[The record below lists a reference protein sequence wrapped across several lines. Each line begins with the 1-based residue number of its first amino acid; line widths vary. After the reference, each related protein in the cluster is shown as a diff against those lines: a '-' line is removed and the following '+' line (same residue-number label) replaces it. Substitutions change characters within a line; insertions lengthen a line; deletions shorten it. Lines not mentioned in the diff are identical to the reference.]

1 MELDHCAGSVAWYDL
16 TVADASAAAAFYAAV
31 LGLHAHPVP
40 MGGYDDFN
48 LAPQPD
54 ATPVAGICHARGPNA
69 DLPAVWLPYFVVDDL
84 DESVAAGQAGGG
96 RLVSQPA
103 GGGGGRSA
111 VLVDPAGAAFALF
124 ERAPAVAGLDLAA
137 LTASD
142 PVLLQSVAFAALLV
156 ASGGE
161 GELEA
166 QELRT
171 IAGRLRS
178 RFPWSDDD
186 IVTEAIAQALIH
198 LGRVSVEVGSAQVA
212 ELRDALDT
220 HSLRLLFDDLAA
232 VARADGS
239 VHRME
244 ATLLRHIADAWDI
257 PYELEDSDTAGPP
270 PHASAPEPGPSSA
283 PGTLARH

>member
-1 MELDHCAGSVAWYDL
+1 MELNHRPSSVAWCDL
-16 TVADASAAAAFYAAV
+16 TVADASAAAEFYAAV
-31 LGLHAHPVP
+31 LGLHAVPVT
-40 MGGYDDFN
+40 MDGYDDYD
-48 LAPQPD
+48 LVPQPD

-69 DLPAVWLPYFVVDDL
+69 GLPAVWMPYFIVDDL
-84 DESVAAGQAGGG
+84 DVSVAAGEVRGG

-111 VLVDPAGAAFALF
+111 VLIDSAGAAFALF
-124 ERAPAVAGLDLAA
+124 ERVPAVAGPDLAA
-137 LTASD
+137 LTVSD
-142 PVLLQSVAFAALLV
+142 PVLLQRVAFAALLV

-161 GELEA
+161 GEFEA

-178 RFPWSDDD
+178 RFPWSDVD
-186 IVTEAIAQALIH
+186 IVTEAIAQALID

-212 ELRDALDT
+212 ELRDALDPQ
-220 HSLRLLFDDLAA
+220 SLGLVFDDLAA

-244 ATLLRHIADAWDI
+244 ATLLRHIADAWGT
-257 PYELEDSDTAGPP
+257 PYELEDSDTAGPLP
-270 PHASAPEPGPSSA
+270 PASSSEPGPSSA
-283 PGTLARH
+283 PRAVARH